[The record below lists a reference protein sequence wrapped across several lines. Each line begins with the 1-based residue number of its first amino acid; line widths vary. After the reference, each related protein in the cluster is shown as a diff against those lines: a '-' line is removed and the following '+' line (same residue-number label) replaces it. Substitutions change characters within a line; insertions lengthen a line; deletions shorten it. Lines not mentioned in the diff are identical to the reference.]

1 MLSPRESCDNI
12 NFDTCDIIAAL
23 KMFKFNLMPRGDK
36 FFDLFEVSSKN
47 MVKAAQSL
55 KELICG
61 WDCIDQKLE
70 EMDKIEH
77 QGDTITHE
85 IMFQLNRSFITPFDR
100 EDIGLLAHSLDDVT
114 DLIQAT
120 ADTMVLYKVKEPGKR
135 ARELAD
141 ILVQITTEVEN
152 VMPSLRH
159 HNANLEK
166 ILNSCVEINRLENV
180 ADKIYRTALKELFE
194 DSTDIADIIK
204 WREIYEHMES
214 ATDMCEDVANVLEGV
229 ALKHA

>member
-1 MLSPRESCDNI
+1 
-12 NFDTCDIIAAL
+12 
-23 KMFKFNLMPRGDK
+23 MFKFNLMPRGDK

-47 MVKAAQSL
+47 MVIAAQTL
-55 KELICG
+55 KDLIYC

-70 EMDKIEH
+70 DMDRIEH

-141 ILVQITTEVEN
+141 IIVQITTEVEN

-194 DSTDIADIIK
+194 DSNDITDIIK

>member
-1 MLSPRESCDNI
+1 
-12 NFDTCDIIAAL
+12 
-23 KMFKFNLMPRGDK
+23 MFKFNLMPRDDK
-36 FFDLFEVSSKN
+36 FFDLFEVSAKN
-47 MVKAAQSL
+47 MVRAAESL
-55 KELICG
+55 KDMIYSWECF
-61 WDCIDQKLE
+61 DEKLE
-70 EMDKIEH
+70 ELTKIEH

-114 DLIQAT
+114 DLIQSA
-120 ADTMVLYKVKEPGKR
+120 ADTMVLYKVKTPGKR

-141 ILVQITTEVEN
+141 IIVQITTEVEN
-152 VMPSLRH
+152 VMPSLRRH
-159 HNANLEK
+159 TANLEK

-180 ADKIYRTALKELFE
+180 ADTIYSTALTELFE
-194 DSTDIADIIK
+194 YDSDIADIIK

-214 ATDMCEDVANVLEGV
+214 ATDMCEDVANVLESV

>member
-1 MLSPRESCDNI
+1 
-12 NFDTCDIIAAL
+12 
-23 KMFKFNLMPRGDK
+23 MFKFNLMPRDDK
-36 FFDLFEVSSKN
+36 FFDLFEVSAKN
-47 MVKAAQSL
+47 MVRAAESL
-55 KELICG
+55 KDMIYV
-61 WDCIDQKLE
+61 WDSFDEKLD
-70 EMDKIEH
+70 EMTRIEH

-100 EDIGLLAHSLDDVT
+100 EDIGLLANSLDDVT
-114 DLIQAT
+114 DLIQSA
-120 ADTMVLYKVKEPGKR
+120 ADTMVLYKVKTPGKR

-141 ILVQITTEVEN
+141 IIVQITTEVEN
-152 VMPSLRH
+152 VMPNLRR

-180 ADKIYRTALKELFE
+180 ADTIYRTALTELFE
-194 DSTDIADIIK
+194 DDSDIADIIK

-214 ATDMCEDVANVLEGV
+214 ATDMCEDVANVLESV

>member
-1 MLSPRESCDNI
+1 
-12 NFDTCDIIAAL
+12 
-23 KMFKFNLMPRGDK
+23 MPRDDR
-36 FFDLFEVSSKN
+36 FFDLFEVSAKN
-47 MVKAAQSL
+47 MVRAAESL
-55 KELICG
+55 KDMIYSWERF
-61 WDCIDQKLE
+61 DEKLE
-70 EMDKIEH
+70 EMTQIEH

-114 DLIQAT
+114 DLIQSA
-120 ADTMVLYKVKEPGKR
+120 ADTMVLYKVKTPGKR

-141 ILVQITTEVEN
+141 IIVQITTEVEN
-152 VMPSLRH
+152 VMPGLRR

-180 ADKIYRTALKELFE
+180 ADTIYRTALTELFDD
-194 DSTDIADIIK
+194 DSDIADVIK

-214 ATDMCEDVANVLEGV
+214 ATDMCEDVANVLESV

>member
-1 MLSPRESCDNI
+1 
-12 NFDTCDIIAAL
+12 
-23 KMFKFNLMPRGDK
+23 MFRLNLMPRGDK

-55 KELICG
+55 NDLIYS

-152 VMPSLRH
+152 VMPSLRR
-159 HNANLEK
+159 HNANLER

-194 DSTDIADIIK
+194 DSNDIADIIK

>member
-1 MLSPRESCDNI
+1 
-12 NFDTCDIIAAL
+12 
-23 KMFKFNLMPRGDK
+23 MFKFNLMPRDDR
-36 FFDLFEVSSKN
+36 FFDLFEVSAKN
-47 MVKAAQSL
+47 MVRAAESL
-55 KELICG
+55 KDMIYSWERF
-61 WDCIDQKLE
+61 DEKLE
-70 EMDKIEH
+70 EMTQIEH

-114 DLIQAT
+114 DLIQSA
-120 ADTMVLYKVKEPGKR
+120 ADTMVLYKVKTPGKR

-141 ILVQITTEVEN
+141 IIVQITTEVEN
-152 VMPSLRH
+152 VMPGLRR

-180 ADKIYRTALKELFE
+180 ADTIYRTALTELFDD
-194 DSTDIADIIK
+194 DSDIADVIK

-214 ATDMCEDVANVLEGV
+214 ATDMCEDVANVLESV

>member
-1 MLSPRESCDNI
+1 
-12 NFDTCDIIAAL
+12 
-23 KMFKFNLMPRGDK
+23 MFKFNLMPRGDK

-55 KELICG
+55 KELIYC

-70 EMDKIEH
+70 ELDKIEH

-152 VMPSLRH
+152 VMPSMRH
-159 HNANLEK
+159 HNADLEK

>member
-1 MLSPRESCDNI
+1 
-12 NFDTCDIIAAL
+12 
-23 KMFKFNLMPRGDK
+23 MFKFNLMPRDDK
-36 FFDLFEVSSKN
+36 FFDLFEVSAKN
-47 MVKAAQSL
+47 MVRAAESL
-55 KELICG
+55 KDMVYSWERF
-61 WDCIDQKLE
+61 DEKLE
-70 EMDKIEH
+70 EMTQIEH

-114 DLIQAT
+114 DLIQSA
-120 ADTMVLYKVKEPGKR
+120 ADTMVLYKVKTPGKR

-141 ILVQITTEVEN
+141 IIVQITTEVEN
-152 VMPSLRH
+152 VMPGLRR

-180 ADKIYRTALKELFE
+180 ADTIYRTALTELFDD
-194 DSTDIADIIK
+194 DSDIADVIK

-214 ATDMCEDVANVLEGV
+214 ATDMCEDVANVLESV

>member
-1 MLSPRESCDNI
+1 
-12 NFDTCDIIAAL
+12 
-23 KMFKFNLMPRGDK
+23 MFKFNLMPRDDK
-36 FFDLFEVSSKN
+36 FFDLFEVSAKN
-47 MVKAAQSL
+47 MVRAAESL
-55 KELICG
+55 KDMIYSWECF
-61 WDCIDQKLE
+61 DEKLE
-70 EMDKIEH
+70 EMTKIEH

-85 IMFQLNRSFITPFDR
+85 IMFQLNRSFITPIDR

-114 DLIQAT
+114 DLIQSA
-120 ADTMVLYKVKEPGKR
+120 ADTMVLYKVKTPGKR

-141 ILVQITTEVEN
+141 IIVQITTEVEN
-152 VMPSLRH
+152 AMPSLRR

-180 ADKIYRTALKELFE
+180 ADTIYRTALTELFDD
-194 DSTDIADIIK
+194 DSDIADIIK

-214 ATDMCEDVANVLEGV
+214 ATDMCEDVANVLESV